1 MGQFR
6 LFECD
11 MMRTRLSFRS
21 LIVPVI
27 LTALSVPVRPSQV
40 SAQER
45 GFPIPSELGAAV
57 EFWKQ
62 IFTQFGARDVV
73 FFDPMD
79 PAKIYS
85 VLRAPESDEGRLLVE
100 RERARIIAD
109 YDLNENDARIR
120 TQRGAKELF
129 LSGLRTAGRYLP
141 QMQNIL
147 RAEGVPSDL
156 AYLPLVESSFN
167 VRARS
172 VVGAAGIWQFMP
184 VTGKKFLRIDDAV
197 DERMDPIM
205 STRAAARL
213 LKENYRLFGNW
224 PLAITA
230 YNHGTEGIFQGINTV
245 GSENL
250 ADLIRGYQ
258 SPTFGFASKNFYAE
272 FLAAV
277 EAAKNRD
284 LYFPFLRSLPPIHFQ
299 EVPVTRQTAIH
310 SLLKPAA
317 ISAGDFFEWNP
328 AISPSSKYLP
338 AGYRVKLP
346 PEKLE
351 GFLSAQRRGTTPPP
365 STRTVSRSG
374 SRTRDQSVA
383 VAKRSDDRKKV
394 AAKRKTAGRSSLT
407 SLPPPGRAADR
418 RA

>member
-1 MGQFR
+1 MS
-6 LFECD
+6 
-11 MMRTRLSFRS
+11 TNLSLRS
-21 LIVPVI
+21 LLLAVIV
-27 LTALSVPVRPSQV
+27 TALSPAVAPHHSA
-40 SAQER
+40 AQEKI
-45 GFPIPSELGAAV
+45 FPNLPELAGAV
-57 EFWKQ
+57 DFWKQ
-62 IFTQFGARDVV
+62 IFSQFSARDVV

-85 VLRAPESDEGRLLVE
+85 VLRAPESEEGRLVIDK
-100 RERARIIAD
+100 ERARIIAD
-109 YDLNENDARIR
+109 YDLNEDDPRIR
-120 TQRGAKELF
+120 TQRGARELF
-129 LSGLRTAGRYLP
+129 LSGLKTAGRYLP

-172 VVGAAGIWQFMP
+172 NVGAAGIWQFMAG
-184 VTGKKFLRIDDAV
+184 TGKKFLRIDDAV

-258 SPTFGFASKNFYAE
+258 SPTFGFASRNFYAE

-277 EAAKNRD
+277 EVAKNRD
-284 LYFPFLRSLPPIHFQ
+284 VYFPFLRTLPPIHFQ

-310 SLLKPAA
+310 ALLKPAA
-317 ISAGDFFEWNP
+317 ISPVDFFEWNP
-328 AISPSSKYLP
+328 AISPTSKYLP
-338 AGYRVKLP
+338 TGYRVKLP
-346 PEKLE
+346 PEKLAS
-351 GFLSAQRRGTTPPP
+351 FLSAQRRTLPPAP
-365 STRTVSRSG
+365 SMRSVSTAARKTRDRPVATARRPDDKKKVVSKRKNPGRSALTGLPSSTRS
-374 SRTRDQSVA
+374 
-383 VAKRSDDRKKV
+383 
-394 AAKRKTAGRSSLT
+394 
-407 SLPPPGRAADR
+407 ADR